1 MRCLCKDGV
10 RYFRKMA
17 RWRVNI
23 ALCSFLFLYLAG
35 CAHAPARVQ
44 NTPPPSLPPVV
55 TDEYVLQPYDTLEI
69 KYFYNPELNDTVT
82 IRPDGKIS
90 LQMIDEVRAAG
101 LTPAQLDELLTQKYG
116 LLLNRVMITVIV
128 RTFTDQKVYVG
139 GEVFLPQVV
148 TLTGRMNAIQAVFL
162 AGGFKPDA
170 KISNV
175 IIVSRGPDN
184 KPIAREV
191 NLKRAIDGSLDFDEY
206 RLKPF
211 DIVYVPQTRIAS
223 IDQFLSHIYRFI
235 PPQVGFGFT
244 YEVHSESPD

>member
-1 MRCLCKDGV
+1 MRFFCKDGV
-10 RYFRKMA
+10 GCCGRIA
-17 RWRVNI
+17 RFI
-23 ALCSFLFLYLAG
+23 IPLLSFFLLFLNG
-35 CAHAPARVQ
+35 CSHAPIRPQ
-44 NTPPPSLPPVV
+44 SISPPALPPVV
-55 TDEYVLQPYDTLEI
+55 TDEYVLQPYDALEI
-69 KYFYNPELNDTVT
+69 KFFYNPELNDTVI

-148 TLTGRMNAIQAVFL
+148 TLTGRMNALQAVFL

-175 IIVSRGPDN
+175 IIVSRGTDN

-191 NLKRAIDGSLDFDEY
+191 DLKKAIDGTLDFEEY

-235 PPQVGFGFT
+235 PPQLGFGFT

>member
-1 MRCLCKDGV
+1 MRCLYKHGMKNFRTIASPRVILQLCAL
-10 RYFRKMA
+10 YF
-17 RWRVNI
+17 
-23 ALCSFLFLYLAG
+23 LLTG
-35 CAHAPARVQ
+35 CAHAPSGLQ
-44 NTPPPSLPPVV
+44 NVPTPTLPPVV

-69 KYFYNPELNDTVT
+69 KFFYNPELNDTIMV
-82 IRPDGKIS
+82 RPDGKIS
-90 LQMIDEVRAAG
+90 LQMIDEIRAAG
-101 LTPAQLDELLTQKYG
+101 LTPAQLDDLLTQKYG

-148 TLTGRMNAIQAVFL
+148 PLTGRMNALQAVFM

-175 IIVSRGPDN
+175 IIISRGPGN
-184 KPIAREV
+184 KPVAREV
-191 NLKRAIDGSLDFDEY
+191 NLKRAINGSLDFEEY